1 MKMAVDWLLKSLTLN
16 LHLKLSH
23 QVHIPAF
30 LNLPIL
36 IRHSNP
42 SVELIC
48 NIFKCPPTI
57 WIYALLDN
65 RHSDRDI

>member
-48 NIFKCPPTI
+48 NIFKCPGQNGDYPV
-57 WIYALLDN
+57 AHRSKLLA
-65 RHSDRDI
+65 DI